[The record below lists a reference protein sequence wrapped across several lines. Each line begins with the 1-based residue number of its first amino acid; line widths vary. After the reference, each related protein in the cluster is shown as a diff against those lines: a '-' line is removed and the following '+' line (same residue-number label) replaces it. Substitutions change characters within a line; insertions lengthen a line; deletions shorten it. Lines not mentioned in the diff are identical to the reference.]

1 MILGWFL
8 AVSTP
13 FAPLKKASKNNCD
26 KMISIVQSYKHP
38 SVIEAVTVEQFIE
51 MTRMGTTNA
60 TLIRAARN
68 DLKNKNNFKD
78 TAVCA
83 MPHGIF
89 SYGSND
95 GFLSSSGFIYL
106 DVDKDSEG
114 NPLNDPKGTRDL
126 LASLPFVRASWLS
139 FSGQGVGILVRANWM
154 NKFNF
159 DQAYSTAKTLVRCTG
174 ITNDKNA
181 GGLSRKIAVSSDPE
195 IRFNAEA
202 ISIPEPDQGAL
213 SIPELRPLPSFDEMA
228 RAGESASNKKII
240 YRTME
245 DFSDGQS
252 VHYYDQGKPMVRLF
266 VRGPILEGQ
275 RNNKIF
281 MLAARLA
288 HLNPYIEPA
297 KLTACIQRINLNW
310 CKPPLPFTEVKTIC
324 KWVSEK
330 DAAGELRITP
340 ESKKIWI
347 DRTVHRSTKEA
358 QSVSAKTVGAIRRK
372 KRIEM
377 LKKLLP
383 ELAVA
388 LGRKPTKQELADR
401 AGIHFNTVKKYLKE
415 IGWTKFDHVGR
426 AS

>member
-1 MILGWFL
+1 MILDNR
-8 AVSTP
+8 VKIRSHYE
-13 FAPLKKASKNNCD
+13 KNPTQENYSIFYSFNKTIRPISNSISNCTF
-26 KMISIVQSYKHP
+26 IKH
-38 SVIEAVTVEQFIE
+38 
-51 MTRMGTTNA
+51 
-60 TLIRAARN
+60 
-68 DLKNKNNFKD
+68 
-78 TAVCA
+78 
-83 MPHGIF
+83 
-89 SYGSND
+89 
-95 GFLSSSGFIYL
+95 
-106 DVDKDSEG
+106 
-114 NPLNDPKGTRDL
+114 
-126 LASLPFVRASWLS
+126 
-139 FSGQGVGILVRANWM
+139 
-154 NKFNF
+154 KF
-159 DQAYSTAKTLVRCTG
+159 
-174 ITNDKNA
+174 
-181 GGLSRKIAVSSDPE
+181 
-195 IRFNAEA
+195 
-202 ISIPEPDQGAL
+202 
-213 SIPELRPLPSFDEMA
+213 
-228 RAGESASNKKII
+228 
-240 YRTME
+240 
-245 DFSDGQS
+245 
-252 VHYYDQGKPMVRLF
+252 RLF
-266 VRGPILEGQ
+266 
-275 RNNKIF
+275 NNKIF

-288 HLNPYIEPA
+288 HLNPYLEPA